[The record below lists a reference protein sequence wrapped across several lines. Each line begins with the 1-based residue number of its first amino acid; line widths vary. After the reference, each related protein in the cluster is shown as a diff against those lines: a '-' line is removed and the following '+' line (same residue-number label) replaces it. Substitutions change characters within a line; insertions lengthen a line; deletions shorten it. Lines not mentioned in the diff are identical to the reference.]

1 MSFDVNNVGNYS
13 IKTADLPITDRSDK
27 NTKITP
33 IFERS
38 PERDEFVKIK
48 KSTLAKLLAY
58 YTAGV
63 ATISA
68 LLGSGYDANATRNSQ
83 PKPYNYSIESNSV
96 INPLQKQKLQEQRET
111 ATAYRDGDIVYFML
125 NDGVKITASEFEKLF
140 DVESGALA
148 KYNKLDYTYDPNIIG
163 ENGELGGYTTNGH
176 TLEAGDLVK
185 VPIYKINYEKPEYD
199 GGLEAFE
206 PVSEDSVFIPSDSDL
221 LK

>member
-1 MSFDVNNVGNYS
+1 MSLDVNNVGNYS
-13 IKTADLPITDRSDK
+13 IKTADLPITDRSNK

-38 PERDEFVKIK
+38 PQNDEFVTIRKG
-48 KSTLAKLLAY
+48 TLARLLAY

-63 ATISA
+63 AAISA
-68 LLGSGYDANATRNSQ
+68 LLGSGYDANATRNSK
-83 PKPYNYSIESNSV
+83 PEPYNYSIEPNSV

-111 ATAYRDGDIVYFML
+111 ATAYRDGDIVYFIL
-125 NDGVKITASEFEKLF
+125 NDDVEITAPEFEELF

-163 ENGELGGYTTNGH
+163 KNGELGGYTTDGH
-176 TLEAGDLVK
+176 TLKAGDLVK
-185 VPIYKINYEKPEYD
+185 VPRYEINYKKPEYD

-206 PVSEDSVFIPSDSDL
+206 SVPEDSVFIPSDSDL